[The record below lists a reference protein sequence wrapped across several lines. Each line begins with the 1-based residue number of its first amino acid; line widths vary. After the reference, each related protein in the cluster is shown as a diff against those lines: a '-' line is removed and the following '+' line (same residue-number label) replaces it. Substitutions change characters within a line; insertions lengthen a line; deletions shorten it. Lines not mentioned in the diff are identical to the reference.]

1 VGLRGEAMAL
11 EVRTV
16 VVISRKLEFVECDTS
31 KLRRDLDRLRLLLE
45 QDRLAN
51 VEHWRVASP
60 CSPPEPSPSAGGGGL
75 QHVEAAAESAIEI
88 AESAGQCAWPSP
100 AEVSR
105 EEEVCGGPAWQTASR
120 TCRVRTATPRSA
132 SPSSGAFD
140 ALSDEE
146 VDEMDEDEELDEVTY
161 SNCDA
166 SGHGCDVQ
174 VRTGYVQRGT
184 KPSDTAVAASVRG
197 TASKELDE
205 VTYSNCDASGHGCD
219 VQVRTGYV
227 QRGTKPSAAA
237 VAASE
242 RGTASKELDDA
253 TYSNCDCM
261 ASEERDEVTYSNC
274 DVGAHCCDVQVCT
287 GFVQQE
293 MTSSATAEAAIERD
307 PASEEHDVVT
317 YSKCD
322 VGAHCCDVQV
332 CTGYVQHALTPS
344 ATAEAAIERDPAS
357 NDIHVVTYSNRD
369 LGAYCCDV
377 QDCTDNV
384 QPRMESL
391 QKAALDAQSAVLSGS
406 VHTCADDVER
416 LMHSLVAWRCALDE
430 GADAVPPRTHAAMLL
445 ECHRCEA
452 TFFQY
457 VGTPV
462 LEFSASLLDD

>member
-161 SNCDA
+161 SNCDVL
-166 SGHGCDVQ
+166 GHGCDVQ

-197 TASKELDE
+197 TASKELD
-205 VTYSNCDASGHGCD
+205 
-219 VQVRTGYV
+219 
-227 QRGTKPSAAA
+227 
-237 VAASE
+237 
-242 RGTASKELDDA
+242 DA

-261 ASEERDEVTYSNC
+261 ASEERDEVTYRNC

-307 PASEEHDVVT
+307 PASKEHDVVT